1 MWTRFVCWVLTMLG
15 HDPRGLFQFHDG
27 RRWRQVDPLVVARG
41 FWTHPS
47 FDWDETPRLL
57 QSGNSSIQLQAF
69 QSIAGAVRD
78 VFCVR
83 ELSEGGL
90 CEQECLD
97 LLSSFRQY
105 LGDVKKNG
113 SLFPISAEP
122 TASPP
127 WDDLPIPTKPGSV
140 SGSTVTGPSPEP
152 PGSPVEP
159 TSAGSANGSVER

>member
-1 MWTRFVCWVLTMLG
+1 MWTRFVCWALTILG
-15 HDPRGLFQFHDG
+15 RDPRGLFCFHDG
-27 RRWRQVDPLVVARG
+27 RRWRHVDPLVVARG

-47 FDWDETPRLL
+47 FDWDETPKLL

-69 QSIAGAVRD
+69 QSIAVAVRD
-78 VFCVR
+78 VFSVR

-90 CEQECLD
+90 SEQECLD

-113 SLFPISAEP
+113 SLFPISVEP

-127 WDDLPIPTKPGSV
+127 WDDLPIPRRPGSA
-140 SGSTVTGPSPEP
+140 SGSTVIEPSPEP
-152 PGSPVEP
+152 LGSPAEP
-159 TSAGSANGSVER
+159 TSPA

>member
-1 MWTRFVCWVLTMLG
+1 MWTRFVCWALTMLG
-15 HDPRGLFQFHDG
+15 RDPRGLFCFHDG
-27 RRWRQVDPLVVARG
+27 LRWRHADPLVVARG

-47 FDWDETPRLL
+47 FDWDETPKLL

-69 QSIAGAVRD
+69 QSIAVAVRD

-90 CEQECLD
+90 SEQECLD

-113 SLFPISAEP
+113 SLFPTSVEP
-122 TASPP
+122 TASVP
-127 WDDLPIPTKPGSV
+127 WDDLPIPTRPGSGN
-140 SGSTVTGPSPEP
+140 GSVAVEPEAEP
-152 PGSPVEP
+152 PGLPAEP
-159 TSAGSANGSVER
+159 MSAI